1 MAEKQMLKEMER
13 KIKNLFL
20 KIRLGA
26 LVQDR
31 WPENSCLKKWRGGRG
46 GDDGNVVLG
55 RALLFG
61 LFNSAYM
68 IK

>member
-26 LVQDR
+26 LVKDR

-46 GDDGNVVLG
+46 GMMEMLCW
-55 RALLFG
+55 AG
-61 LFNSAYM
+61 LCSLASSTVPA
-68 IK
+68 